1 MRLRLLLLA
10 LVGGLLVTF
19 GGTPTATA
27 AVVPCTRTFA
37 GPAKAIAAET
47 TPETAPAYTW
57 TTSSITVPASSN
69 VLDIDTTFDITH
81 PHGSNLS
88 IRLTRMEGATVTK
101 SIALHGKFTA
111 RVGAEP
117 RPLTFDDEAAT
128 AFGATSP
135 SGRYQPNTALS
146 SFDGAAA
153 GATWRLDIANY
164 ENITTAKL
172 NSWSV
177 TITYSACD
185 ADGDGAEDRAVDN
198 CDGLANPDQVD
209 LDGDAI
215 GNECDDDLDGDG
227 ATNNADNCLTLTNPD
242 QVDSDGDG
250 SGDPCDGDT
259 DGDGVAGADNC
270 PTVANT
276 DQLDS
281 DSDGAGNACDLDDD
295 ADGRADTADRCPLAG
310 ASSSTGCP
318 TVERTLKLKVK
329 KRVLVGTLSAGLAG
343 CQAGQAATVWQAR
356 KGKDRRI
363 DRARSS
369 ASGTFRTKLRRRTG
383 KFYAKV
389 SAGSVA
395 GVADCAAVKS
405 RKITVR

>member
-1 MRLRLLLLA
+1 M
-10 LVGGLLVTF
+10 TF
-19 GGTPTATA
+19 GGPPTATA
-27 AVVPCTRTFA
+27 ATVVPCVQTHAAT
-37 GPAKAIAAET
+37 GGAILPDTVNETPTDAARAT
-47 TPETAPAYTW
+47 VFLLNLPV
-57 TTSSITVPASSN
+57 SSK
-69 VLDIDTTFDITH
+69 VLDIDVMVSASH
-81 PHGSNLS
+81 ANASNLRFDLDPTTG
-88 IRLTRMEGATVTK
+88 IDPDNLKRNVLMNRLAGSGVQVA
-101 SIALHGKFTA
+101 
-111 RVGAEP
+111 
-117 RPLTFDDEAAT
+117 PLTFDDQAPAVYSAA
-128 AFGATSP
+128 SP
-135 SGRYQPNTALS
+135 SGTYKPHEPLS
-146 SFDGAAA
+146 EHNGLAA
-153 GATWRLDIANY
+153 GGTWRLIVYNWDAT
-164 ENITTAKL
+164 TTAKL
-172 NSWSV
+172 NSWSL

-198 CDGLANPDQVD
+198 CDGLANPDQLD
-209 LDGDAI
+209 LDGDGI

-227 ATNNADNCLTLTNPD
+227 ATNNADNCLTLANPD

-270 PTVANT
+270 PTVGNT

-310 ASSSTGCP
+310 ASSATGCP
-318 TVERTLKLKVK
+318 TVERTLKLKQK

-343 CQAGQAATVWQAR
+343 CQAGQATTVWQAR

-363 DRARSS
+363 DRARTS

-389 SAGSVA
+389 SAGSIA
-395 GVADCAAVKS
+395 GVADCSAVKS

>member
-1 MRLRLLLLA
+1 MLA
-10 LVGGLLVTF
+10 LVAGLLVAF
-19 GGTPTATA
+19 GSTPPATA
-27 AVVPCTRTFA
+27 ATVVPCTQTYTGKA
-37 GPAKAIAAET
+37 NAIAAET
-47 TPETAPAYTW
+47 TPDTAPAYTW
-57 TTSSITVPASSN
+57 TTAPITVPASSN

-81 PHGSNLS
+81 PHGSDLS

-101 SIALHGKFTA
+101 SIALHGRFTA

-117 RPLTFDDEAAT
+117 RPLTFDDEADSAYT
-128 AFGATSP
+128 ATSP
-135 SGRYQPNTALS
+135 TGRYRPYTTATNSMS

-209 LDGDAI
+209 LDGDGI
-215 GNECDDDLDGDG
+215 GNPCDDDLDGDG
-227 ATNNADNCLTLTNPD
+227 ASNNADNCLTLPNAD
-242 QVDSDGDG
+242 QVDSDADG

-259 DGDGVAGADNC
+259 DGDGIGGADNC

-281 DSDGAGNACDLDDD
+281 DADGAGNACDLDDD
-295 ADGRADTADRCPLAG
+295 GDGKADAVDRCPLAG
-310 ASSSTGCP
+310 ASSTSGCP
-318 TVERTLKLKVK
+318 SVDRTLKLKQK
-329 KRVLVGTLSAGLAG
+329 KRVLVGTLSAGLPG
-343 CQAGQAATVWQAR
+343 CHAGQTATVWQAR

-363 DRARSS
+363 DKARTS
-369 ASGTFRTKLRRRTG
+369 ASGKFRTKLRRRTG
-383 KFYAKV
+383 RFYAKV
-389 SAGSVA
+389 SSSSVA
-395 GVADCAAVKS
+395 GVANCAAVKS
-405 RKITVR
+405 RKVRVR